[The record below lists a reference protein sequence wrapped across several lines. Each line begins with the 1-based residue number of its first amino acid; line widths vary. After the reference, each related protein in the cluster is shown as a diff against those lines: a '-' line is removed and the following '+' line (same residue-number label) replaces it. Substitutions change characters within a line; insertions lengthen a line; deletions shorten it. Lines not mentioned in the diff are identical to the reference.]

1 MNRIKINYCTCF
13 LLAILLASCKVPSLI
28 KMQDPKPVPISYN
41 QSKDTSNIATI
52 KWKSFFEDPYLV
64 ALIDTALTNNYELL
78 STLQNIQISKN
89 NIRIRQSYLLPTV
102 AGAVGLGIEKT
113 GRYTANGAGNASTE
127 ITPGKEVPEPI
138 TDIFLGFRASWEADI
153 WGKLRNGKKVAVI
166 RYLQSVEGRNF
177 LVTNLVAEIASAYYE
192 LLALDNQLDI
202 IKQAIELQNNELEVV
217 KVQKEAARATE
228 LAVKQFEAQVFNSQS
243 QEFAIQQKI
252 IETENTINVLLG
264 RFPQK
269 ITRDNVLFTS
279 KVPKVV
285 GSGIPS
291 DLLTN
296 RPDIKQAELELQA
309 AKLDIKI
316 ARAEFY
322 PSLGITGM
330 LGVQGFKPKYVLPTI
345 DNLAFNFV
353 GDLVTPFINR
363 VAIKATFNN
372 ANANQIASLYEYQKV
387 VLNGYIEVYNEMSN
401 INNLE
406 KYYQLKR
413 KESETLNNSIDIA
426 RDLFKSARANYLEV
440 LTVQRDALS
449 AKLELVEARKNQF
462 QSVTNIY
469 KALGG
474 GWN

>member
-1 MNRIKINYCTCF
+1 MYKKIIGIF
-13 LLAILLASCKVPSLI
+13 GIASLFVVAGCKVPALI
-28 KMQDPKPVPISYN
+28 EMQTHKQVPDSYK
-41 QSKDTSNIATI
+41 QFKDTSNIADI
-52 KWKSFFEDPYLV
+52 KWRSFFEDPYLV
-64 ALIDTALTNNYELL
+64 ALVDTALKNNYELL
-78 STLQNIQISKN
+78 STLQNIQIAKN
-89 NIRIRQSYLLPTV
+89 NIRIKQSYLSPTV
-102 AGAVGLGIEKT
+102 AGAVGLGLEKT
-113 GRYTANGAGNASTE
+113 GRYTSNGAGNASTE

-138 TDIFLGFRASWEADI
+138 TDIFLGFRASWEVDV

-177 LVTNLVAEIASAYYE
+177 LVTNLIAEIAGSYYE

-252 IETENTINVLLG
+252 TETENMINALLG
-264 RFPQK
+264 RFPQN
-269 ITRDNVLFTS
+269 ITRDKVLFTS
-279 KVPKVV
+279 KTPKTV
-285 GSGIPS
+285 SAGIPS
-291 DLLTN
+291 HLLQN
-296 RPDIKQAELELQA
+296 RPDIKQAELELKA
-309 AKLDIKI
+309 AKLDVKI

-322 PSLGITGM
+322 PSVGITGL
-330 LGVQGFKPKYVLPTI
+330 LGVQGFKPKYVIPNFE
-345 DNLAFNFV
+345 NLAFNLV
-353 GDLVTPFINR
+353 GDLMAPLINR
-363 VAIKATFNN
+363 NAIVAEFNK
-372 ANANQIASLYEYQKV
+372 ANANQIASLYDYQKV

-406 KYYQLKR
+406 KFYQIKR

-440 LTVQRDALS
+440 LIAQRDALT

-462 QSVTNIY
+462 LSITNIY